1 MTAAVLH
8 TIGQPPRYEEFR
20 EPELATG
27 EVVVEVR
34 AASLKPVDKQMA
46 SGSHYASFREL
57 PAVCGVDGVGLL
69 EDGSR
74 VYFGGPRRPFG
85 AMAQRTLVAR
95 ARCWAIP
102 AGLDDLTAAA
112 LPNPGVSAWMS
123 LGWRAQLSPGQ
134 SVLVLGA
141 TGITGKLAVQ
151 IAKLLGAGRV
161 VAAGRNEEAL
171 SFMPSLGTDATI
183 QLNQPD
189 GALREAFVRESGGT
203 GFDVV
208 VDYVWGHP
216 TEVLLDALTGSDLA
230 ARGPRIRLIQVGES
244 AGAAISLPASAL
256 RSSGLEIMGAGSGA
270 MPPMEVLSD
279 AFQKV
284 MAHGAQKQLR
294 IEVERVT
301 LREIAEAWQRESRS
315 RLVVVP

>member
-8 TIGQPPRYEEFR
+8 TIGQPPCYEEFP
-20 EPELATG
+20 EPEPAG
-27 EVVVEVR
+27 DEVVVDVL
-34 AASLKPVDKQMA
+34 AASLKSVDKQMA

-57 PAVCGVDGVGLL
+57 PVVCGVDGVGML

-85 AMAQRTLVAR
+85 AMAQRTVVAR

-112 LPNPGVSAWMS
+112 LPNPGVSAWMT
-123 LGWRAQLSPGQ
+123 LDWRAQLTSGQ

-141 TGITGKLAVQ
+141 TGVTGKLAVQ
-151 IAKLLGAGRV
+151 IAKLLGAGQV

-171 SFMPSLGTDATI
+171 RAMSALGADATI

-189 GALREAFVRESGGT
+189 EALKEAFVREGAGT

-208 VDYVWGHP
+208 IDYVWGHP
-216 TEVLLDALTGSDLA
+216 TEVLLEALTGSDFS
-230 ARGPRIRLIQVGES
+230 ARGPRVRLIQVGES

-294 IEVERVT
+294 IEVEKVA
-301 LREIAEAWQRESRS
+301 LREIAEAWPRESRS